1 MRLTALAV
9 LAGAASLAACAPV
22 IQGGPPMDL
31 PPGIMETAQ
40 ANVIYMS
47 SEWLN
52 SSEDFS
58 DTFTEEVREEL
69 SLCAYGTYP
78 LDVRVHLLDLDAA
91 NGLEV
96 MLRGHGESAMAGMV
110 EFTDPARGDVVVG
123 RYPVSVT
130 ADAGGRLTGLF
141 ADHEMVVSEA
151 FGRAICD
158 AAFARNPRRPGPW
171 NATGG

>member
-1 MRLTALAV
+1 MRPLFAAL
-9 LAGAASLAACAPV
+9 LLSASVAACAPV
-22 IQGGPPMDL
+22 TQGGPPMTL
-31 PPGIMETAQ
+31 PSGMMETARV
-40 ANVIYMS
+40 NVIYMS
-47 SEWLN
+47 SEWLD

-78 LDVRVHLLDLDAA
+78 LDARIHLVDLESAQ
-91 NGLEV
+91 GLEV
-96 MLRGHGESAMAGMV
+96 LLRGHGESAMAGIV
-110 EFTDPARGDVVVG
+110 EFTDPARDDAVVG

-151 FGRAICD
+151 FGRAVCD

-171 NATGG
+171 NSTGG